1 MTRNIGAADRIVRLV
16 AGIVLILL
24 PLADRLRRGDALAV
38 VGGARRRRGHARHRR
53 DAAPARSTP
62 LLGVSTCPLRP

>member
-1 MTRNIGAADRIVRLV
+1 MTRNIGAADRMIRLV

-24 PLADRLRRGDALAV
+24 PLLTRFAAATPWLWWGALIVGVAMLGVAALRSCPLY
-38 VGGARRRRGHARHRR
+38 
-53 DAAPARSTP
+53 T

>member
-1 MTRNIGAADRIVRLV
+1 MTRNIGAADRMIRLV

-24 PLADRLRRGDALAV
+24 PLLTRFAAATPWLWWAALIVGVAMLGAAALRSCPLY
-38 VGGARRRRGHARHRR
+38 
-53 DAAPARSTP
+53 T

>member
-1 MTRNIGAADRIVRLV
+1 MTRNIGAADRMIRLV

-24 PLADRLRRGDALAV
+24 PLLTGFAAATPWLWWGALV
-38 VGGARRRRGHARHRR
+38 VGGTMLATAVM
-53 DAAPARSTP
+53 RSCPLYT

>member
-1 MTRNIGAADRIVRLV
+1 MTRNIGAADRMIRLV

-24 PLADRLRRGDALAV
+24 PLLTGFAAATPWLWWGALV
-38 VGGARRRRGHARHRR
+38 VGGTMLATAVM
-53 DAAPARSTP
+53 RSCLLYT